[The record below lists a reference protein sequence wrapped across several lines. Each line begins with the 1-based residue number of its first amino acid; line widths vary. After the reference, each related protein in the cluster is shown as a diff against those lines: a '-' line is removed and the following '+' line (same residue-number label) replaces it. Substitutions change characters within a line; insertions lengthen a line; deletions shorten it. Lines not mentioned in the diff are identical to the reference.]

1 MKSHANRAMA
11 RGVEYAAK
19 SSIQITESIIADKGC
34 IGSHSRF
41 CFVGGNNSSD
51 S

>member
-19 SSIQITESIIADKGC
+19 SSIQITESIIA
-34 IGSHSRF
+34 RE
-41 CFVGGNNSSD
+41 D
-51 S
+51 SMISYGDRRN